1 MEDEDEDANRS
12 VPSSSSGG
20 SVKSK
25 GRKTHGGQVDDK
37 DGSEDEV
44 EEEEEEEEE
53 EEDDEDLEGDYED
66 DEEEEDDDDDDE
78 DEDSDEDYSDDDD
91 EGSEGYK
98 IGGYHPVKVGEVY
111 HRRYLVLKKL
121 GWGHFSTVWLVRDSK
136 TGAIVA
142 LKVQKSAE
150 HYTEAAYDEI
160 ELLKA
165 VSRYFFLCII
175 SSFFFSFLSFP

>member
-20 SVKSK
+20 SVKFK
-25 GRKTHGGQVDDK
+25 GRKTHGDQVDDK
-37 DGSEDEV
+37 DRSKDEV

-53 EEDDEDLEGDYED
+53 EEDDVTGEDDDEDLEGDYED
-66 DEEEEDDDDDDE
+66 DEEEDDDEDE

-165 VSRYFFLCII
+165 VSRYYFFYI
-175 SSFFFSFLSFP
+175 FLSFP